1 MGRNIGIN
9 IVFGQVAFGLFIL
22 FIFALTA
29 LMDLFGRAEKYESKV

>member
-9 IVFGQVAFGLFIL
+9 IVFGQVAFGL